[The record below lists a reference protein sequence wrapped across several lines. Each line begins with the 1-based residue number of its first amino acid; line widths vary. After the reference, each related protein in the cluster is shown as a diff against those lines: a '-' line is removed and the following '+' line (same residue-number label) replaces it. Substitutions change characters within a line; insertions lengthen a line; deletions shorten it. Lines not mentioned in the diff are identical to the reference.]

1 MRAVFM
7 GTPDFA
13 VSILDAVI
21 EMGVDVT
28 AVVTQPDRPKGRGKA
43 VQISDV
49 KARALELGLP
59 VYQPVRIKKDPE
71 FVELLRKMSP
81 DVMVVAAFGQILPK
95 EVLDIPRLGCI
106 NVHASLLPKY
116 RGSAPIQWSV
126 INGDRTAGVTT
137 MQMDVGMDTGDMLE
151 KAEIELAPDE
161 TGGSLFD
168 RLAVLGAELIQ
179 STLRKAE
186 AGELHPE
193 KQNEEEAT
201 HAAML
206 TKEMGDIDWSKDAES
221 IERLI
226 RGLNPWPSAFSALD
240 GKVIKIWKAQVL
252 PENASSGKKEAG
264 EVVAVSKTA
273 FDVKTG
279 KGLLRILELQPSG
292 KKRMAADAFLRGYP
306 VKEGDRFVKA

>member
-21 EMGVDVT
+21 EMGVEVT

-49 KARALELGLP
+49 KARAMELGLP

-71 FVELLRKMSP
+71 FVELLRNMAP

-95 EVLDIPRLGCI
+95 EVLEIPRLGCI

-137 MQMDVGMDTGDMLE
+137 MQMDIGMDTGDMLE

-168 RLAVLGAELIQ
+168 RLAVLGADLIK

-201 HAAML
+201 HASML

-226 RGLNPWPSAFSALD
+226 RGLNPWPSAFSSLD
-240 GKVIKIWKAQVL
+240 GKGIKIWKAQVL
-252 PENASSGKKEAG
+252 PENDSASNAEPG
-264 EVVAVSKTA
+264 EVVAVSKNA
-273 FDVKTG
+273 FDVRTG

-292 KKRMAADAFLRGYP
+292 KKRMSSDAFLRGYP
-306 VKEGDRFVKA
+306 VKEGDRFTKA